1 MNIIPHPRQKNV
13 YPIYFGALLQ
23 FLKNVKAE
31 LHEDLTEPDSF
42 GKKCR
47 SLQSQF
53 DAQYM
58 IANKVSQS
66 SGHAALR
73 RSIPY
78 LERLI
83 WYWLKDENP
92 MLLEIVKEE
101 FIRQINSNKCDK
113 ESAGML
119 KTQILEIFGPE
130 AFSNPDENDLKFVQT
145 EQEIVSNTYS
155 FNNGLISQSQ
165 IATTLIQQ
173 STYFVYDQSTSSF
186 APGKFVGLKDMTLS
200 RYQSL
205 LDSRERSWK
214 FDGYRT
220 RKAIEDVLGIGFF
233 SSSELDTKL
242 RQWSAKFDAIVKDNV
257 QFCVVESPPE
267 HPEDPPIEAQKLS
280 KPFMLLA
287 GISGTGKTRFVREQ
301 AKLTNPNG
309 WLEDTYCLVSV
320 RPDWHEPSD
329 LLGYTTRL
337 SGKAEYVVTDVLHF
351 IVQAWK
357 ELLRCGIRLEEGVV
371 LGSQDQLTRVRPFW
385 LCLDEMNLAPVEQYF
400 ADYLSILETREWEW
414 SENEFTYRCDS
425 LLKSTIFN
433 DFFDEERF
441 AVQNNLGLHDN
452 EGLWEFFQ
460 QNGIAIP
467 PNLVVVGTVN
477 MDETTHGF
485 SRKVLDR
492 ALTIDFGEFYP
503 NDFDAFFHPQTKSKI
518 FSFPH
523 MSNSSMHRHFCS
535 VDPDGKKSIQFL
547 KTINAVLKDTTF
559 ELAFRAL
566 NELLLSVQSHT
577 IEDEATLQAVWD
589 DFLMSK
595 VLPRIEG
602 DLEKLAKAGSENTL
616 LTSLQTVLAE
626 NLSAI
631 WMDTARPDL
640 HRETMDGGTILI
652 SCRSRQKLEWMS
664 KRLDQFGFTTFWP

>member
-1 MNIIPHPRQKNV
+1 MESQKEHLIEKLNKIHEKIKKEFCHQINLDENNELKDILFYGDIPSYGLNTDDFISSSYIGAVCKNKEFRSLLFQKDTRVLRETNF
-13 YPIYFGALLQ
+13 YIHLSSSGSSHNFNQADPIKPLRKAVFSYLLLNQITGYYFAGT
-23 FLKNVKAE
+23 LKHGTECTKITQENVKLE
-31 LHEDLTEPDSF
+31 GEVDILHTYDKVHRHSNMATHIFLDLGEETSPVVQHTHIDS
-42 GKKCR
+42 
-47 SLQSQF
+47 Q
-53 DAQYM
+53 
-58 IANKVSQS
+58 
-66 SGHAALR
+66 
-73 RSIPY
+73 
-78 LERLI
+78 
-83 WYWLKDENP
+83 
-92 MLLEIVKEE
+92 
-101 FIRQINSNKCDK
+101 
-113 ESAGML
+113 
-119 KTQILEIFGPE
+119 
-130 AFSNPDENDLKFVQT
+130 
-145 EQEIVSNTYS
+145 
-155 FNNGLISQSQ
+155 
-165 IATTLIQQ
+165 
-173 STYFVYDQSTSSF
+173 
-186 APGKFVGLKDMTLS
+186 
-200 RYQSL
+200 
-205 LDSRERSWK
+205 
-214 FDGYRT
+214 
-220 RKAIEDVLGIGFF
+220 
-233 SSSELDTKL
+233 
-242 RQWSAKFDAIVKDNV
+242 
-257 QFCVVESPPE
+257 
-267 HPEDPPIEAQKLS
+267 PIEAQKLS

-309 WLEDTYCLVSV
+309 RLEDTYCLVSV

-626 NLSAI
+626 NLSVI